1 MDRTEVIC
9 EWHFHPDEIAKS
21 NFEAADAVEFWD
33 ITNREDWAISELSQ
47 AGIKSRAYRP
57 GPYSRCES
65 LLRAF
70 DQMVLDRE
78 KNDREKSR
86 HPKAIG

>member
-1 MDRTEVIC
+1 VDRTEVIC
-9 EWHFHPDEIAKS
+9 EWHFHPHEIAKS
-21 NFEAADAVEFWD
+21 GFEAEDAVEFWD

-70 DQMVLDRE
+70 DQMLLDRE
-78 KNDREKSR
+78 KHEPTKPAR
-86 HPKAIG
+86 